1 MIVTEIKWAIMKI
14 KQLRESK
21 GLTQVQLAKIIGVT
35 SASIAR
41 WEKGQTKPRAGHLKA
56 LQKALKTTP
65 PPPKD
70 NEPLVVVVMAV
81 IVLAMAIFIIYFGG
95 SL

>member
-1 MIVTEIKWAIMKI
+1 MKI

-65 PPPKD
+65 PPPPKD
-70 NEPLVVVVMAV
+70 NEPLVVVVMAA

>member
-65 PPPKD
+65 PKD
-70 NEPLVVVVMAV
+70 NEPLVVVVMAA
-81 IVLAMAIFIIYFGG
+81 IVAIFIIYFGG

>member
-1 MIVTEIKWAIMKI
+1 MKI

-56 LQKALKTTP
+56 LKKALKTTPPP

-70 NEPLVVVVMAV
+70 NEPLVVVVMAA
-81 IVLAMAIFIIYFGG
+81 IVAIFIIYFGG